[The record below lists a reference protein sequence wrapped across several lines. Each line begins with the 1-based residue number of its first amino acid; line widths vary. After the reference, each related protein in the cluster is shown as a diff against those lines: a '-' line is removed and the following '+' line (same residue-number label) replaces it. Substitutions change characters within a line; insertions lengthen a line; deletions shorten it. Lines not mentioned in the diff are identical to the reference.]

1 MILFGDFEVN
11 SHIDL
16 DDIKQSIYIS
26 KSRLLAMKDM
36 TDEMTEKVHRFATFD
51 LPFMISEATDECVKR
66 GVKIDFIRDNVEE
79 LGSLVIA
86 WINEE
91 FKLCKEITG
100 RSNLTSEEIISVLAD
115 RIIKYAEEKHKL
127 KG

>member
-36 TDEMTEKVHRFATFD
+36 TDEMTEKVH
-51 LPFMISEATDECVKR
+51 
-66 GVKIDFIRDNVEE
+66 
-79 LGSLVIA
+79 
-86 WINEE
+86 
-91 FKLCKEITG
+91 
-100 RSNLTSEEIISVLAD
+100 
-115 RIIKYAEEKHKL
+115 
-127 KG
+127 